1 MKTKLFTLLIALAAT
16 TTLWAQSFQSGDLY
30 YSITSASEPFTV
42 EVTNN
47 GTYTLTSVVIPSS
60 VEYNG
65 ITYAVTSIGQGASG
79 GYGNGA
85 FYGCTSLSSISI
97 PNSVTSIVHGAFAG
111 CSSLTSITIPKSVTD
126 IGKTLSGGT
135 SRGPVFTYCPALTS
149 IVVEEGNPIYD
160 SRDNCNAIIETATNT
175 LITGCQNTTIPNS
188 ITSISYD
195 AFNGCS
201 SLTSITIPNHLTNI
215 QSNPFT
221 SCSSLASIIVESGNP
236 IYDSRDNCNAIIE
249 TATNTLITGCQNTTI
264 PNSVTSIGISA
275 FYGCSSLASI
285 TIPNSITRIE
295 GSAFSR
301 CSSLTSITIPNSITR
316 IEGSTFSGCSSLTS
330 ITIPNSVTSI
340 GSRAFYGCSSLAS
353 ITIPNSVTS
362 IENYAF
368 DDCYSLDT
376 VYCYITTPLEID
388 VPTTFSNYY
397 RAALYVPCEAIL
409 QYSQDK
415 MWNRFKYINCI
426 GDELPQTGNCIYYT
440 TSDGNIV
447 NPYKTDKFGTNIIR
461 SNTYENG
468 RGTITFGGFVRSIG
482 DSAFYSCHR
491 LTSIT
496 IPEYV
501 TSIKNASFYNC
512 SLLYSITCLSTTP
525 PSAYDT
531 SRPNWHSFQNY
542 DATLYIPCEA
552 LEAYKEH
559 DVWGQFTDIQCFED
573 LESAIENTHSSSPTT
588 NTHKLLHNGQ
598 IYIYHNGNTY
608 TIMGQE
614 VSENF

>member
-1 MKTKLFTLLIALAAT
+1 MGMKKCCLPVDISHNYNFSTCAYWHLQVTRPVGLLMTAALRK
-16 TTLWAQSFQSGDLY
+16 G
-30 YSITSASEPFTV
+30 
-42 EVTNN
+42 
-47 GTYTLTSVVIPSS
+47 
-60 VEYNG
+60 
-65 ITYAVTSIGQGASG
+65 
-79 GYGNGA
+79 
-85 FYGCTSLSSISI
+85 
-97 PNSVTSIVHGAFAG
+97 
-111 CSSLTSITIPKSVTD
+111 
-126 IGKTLSGGT
+126 
-135 SRGPVFTYCPALTS
+135 
-149 IVVEEGNPIYD
+149 
-160 SRDNCNAIIETATNT
+160 
-175 LITGCQNTTIPNS
+175 PNS
-188 ITSISYD
+188 ITSISYY

-201 SLTSITIPNHLTNI
+201 SLTSITIPNHITNI
-215 QSNPFT
+215 QSNPFL
-221 SCSSLASIIVESGNP
+221 SCSSLATIIVESGNP

-264 PNSVTSIGISA
+264 PNSVTSIGNSA
-275 FYGCSSLASI
+275 FCGCSSLTVIAIPENVTSI
-285 TIPNSITRIE
+285 GS
-295 GSAFSR
+295 SAFD
-301 CSSLTSITIPNSITR
+301 
-316 IEGSTFSGCSSLTS
+316 GCSSLTS

-340 GSRAFYGCSSLAS
+340 GDYAFGWCSSLTSINIPENVTSIGDGAFSGCSSLNA
-353 ITIPNSVTS
+353 I
-362 IENYAF
+362 
-368 DDCYSLDT
+368 
-376 VYCYITTPLEID
+376 YCYVATPLHISAR
-388 VPTTFSNYY
+388 TFSDSYNK
-397 RAALYVPCEAIL
+397 AILFVPCEAIL

-447 NPYKTDKFGTNIIR
+447 NPYKTDKFGTSIIS

-608 TIMGQE
+608 TIMGQK

>member
-30 YSITSASEPFTV
+30 YRITSTSEPFTV

-126 IGKTLSGGT
+126 IGKTQSGGT
-135 SRGPVFTYCPALTS
+135 SRGPVFAYCPALTS

-160 SRDNCNAIIETATNT
+160 SRDNCNAIIETATNS

-188 ITSISYD
+188 VTGIEHY

-201 SLTSITIPNHLTNI
+201 SLTSITIPNQVTNI
-215 QSNPFT
+215 QSNPFL
-221 SCSSLASIIVESGNP
+221 SCSSLATIVVESGNP
-236 IYDSRDNCNAIIE
+236 IYDSRDNCNAIIQ
-249 TATNTLITGCQNTTI
+249 TATNTLIAGCQNTTI
-264 PNSVTSIGISA
+264 PESVTSIGNSA
-275 FYGCSSLASI
+275 FYRCSSLTSV

-295 GSAFSR
+295 GSAFS
-301 CSSLTSITIPNSITR
+301 N
-316 IEGSTFSGCSSLTS
+316 CSSLTS

-340 GSRAFYGCSSLAS
+340 GDYAFGWCSSLTSITLGNSVTSIGERAFEDCSSLTKINYTGDVASWCNIKFRNLSANPIFYSHNFYINDQEVKDLVIPCTVDSIYDYAFCGCSSLAS
-353 ITIPNSVTS
+353 INIPENMTS
-362 IENYAF
+362 IGNSAF
-368 DDCYSLDT
+368 AECSSLDT
-376 VYCYITTPLEID
+376 IYCHIKTPLEISS
-388 VPTTFSNYY
+388 VTFRRCYN
-397 RAALYVPCEAIL
+397 AKLFVPCE
-409 QYSQDK
+409 
-415 MWNRFKYINCI
+415 
-426 GDELPQTGNCIYYT
+426 
-440 TSDGNIV
+440 
-447 NPYKTDKFGTNIIR
+447 
-461 SNTYENG
+461 
-468 RGTITFGGFVRSIG
+468 
-482 DSAFYSCHR
+482 
-491 LTSIT
+491 
-496 IPEYV
+496 
-501 TSIKNASFYNC
+501 
-512 SLLYSITCLSTTP
+512 SLD
-525 PSAYDT
+525 AYLAD
-531 SRPNWHSFQNY
+531 RIW
-542 DATLYIPCEA
+542 
-552 LEAYKEH
+552 KK
-559 DVWGQFTDIQCFED
+559 FTDIQCFED

-608 TIMGQE
+608 TIMGQKF
-614 VSENF
+614 SENF